1 MNPHISFHIPCE
13 HITEVVRSIGLF
25 LGIVLVAIAIGFVCL
40 SVA

>member
-1 MNPHISFHIPCE
+1 MNPHIFYHIPNE

-25 LGIVLVAIAIGFVCL
+25 LGIVLVAMVVGFVCL